1 MWAFMGHLQGAAR
14 GNVPVRVGM
23 HLENKVDALLLF
35 WHSAQREG
43 DGPFGC
49 DEEPPGRGRPVFSQP
64 LYGSWSLTQALNEV
78 AKLKQQQPCKFAEK
92 AEREH

>member
-23 HLENKVDALLLF
+23 HLENKVDAALLLF

-49 DEEPPGRGRPVFSQP
+49 DEEPPVPS
-64 LYGSWSLTQALNEV
+64 SLSLFMGHGV
-78 AKLKQQQPCKFAEK
+78 
-92 AEREH
+92 